1 MEKLV
6 KEMLH
11 NVIESKTY
19 DDELILAYF
28 STDYIQV
35 VDGNTLDFT
44 GFKKHIQKL
53 KELIATVEVE
63 VLNFAS
69 RDQTVFTKHQVQSVL
84 RDGSRHKH
92 FVMAEFT
99 FQDGKIIRCEEL
111 TFLLEGSASGKNLGS
126 TV

>member
-1 MEKLV
+1 MEKV
-6 KEMLH
+6 VEEMLH

-19 DDELILAYF
+19 DEAVIQVYF

-35 VDGNTLDFT
+35 VDGHTLDYT
-44 GFKKHIQKL
+44 GFKQHIQKL
-53 KELIATVEVE
+53 KELIDTVEVK
-63 VLNFAS
+63 VLNFAK
-69 RDQTVFTKHQVQSVL
+69 RGCTVFTKHQVQSVL

-99 FQDGKIIRCEEL
+99 FQDGKISRCEEL
-111 TFLLEGSASGKNLGS
+111 TFLLEGSASGKDLGS

>member
-1 MEKLV
+1 MEKIV
-6 KEMLH
+6 EEMLH

-19 DDELILAYF
+19 DEELLLAYF

-44 GFKKHIQKL
+44 GFKRHIQKL

-69 RDQTVFTKHQVQSVL
+69 RGHTVFTKHQVQSVL
-84 RDGSRHKH
+84 RDGSHHKH
-92 FVMAEFT
+92 IVMAEFT
-99 FQDGKIIRCEEL
+99 FHKDKIVRCEEL
-111 TFLLEGSASGKNLGS
+111 TFLLKGTASGKNLGS